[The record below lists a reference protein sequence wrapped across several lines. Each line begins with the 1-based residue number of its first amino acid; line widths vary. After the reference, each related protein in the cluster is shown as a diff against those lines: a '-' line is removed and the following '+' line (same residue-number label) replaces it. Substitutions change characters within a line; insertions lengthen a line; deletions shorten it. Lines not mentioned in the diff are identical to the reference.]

1 MARRP
6 TMTDV
11 ALRAG
16 VSQATVSLV
25 LSGATKARISG
36 ATRARVRAA
45 AEAVGYPRRPPLARA
60 GTLRVVGMLIDEV
73 TSSPFAAP
81 LIDGARDEA
90 AARGAVVTVVCTGRD
105 EAAETAALEALAGPG
120 LAGVILATLLTRA
133 ARVPPRPPGLPTVLL
148 NCRED
153 AGPRRAAHGLPSVIP
168 DDRGAAREAVASLL
182 RAGHRRVAHLH
193 GEAWGEAARDRAR
206 GWRQALAEAG
216 IAHDAA
222 LLAGP
227 TWTVGSGREA
237 ALRLL
242 DLPEP
247 PTAMFCFNDR
257 VAIGAFE
264 AAAMRGLGV
273 PRDLSVMGFDNE
285 DLVAHLLPPLST
297 VQLPHDEMAR
307 RAVAMLLDGEA
318 RPGRVVVECPLV
330 PRASVAPPR
339 GAALGAARRA

>member
-6 TMTDV
+6 TMTDI

-25 LSGATKARISG
+25 LSGTAKARVSG
-36 ATRARVRAA
+36 DTRARVWAA
-45 AEAVGYPRRPPLARA
+45 AEALGYPRRGGMARA
-60 GTLRVVGMLIDEV
+60 NGLRVVGLLIDEV
-73 TSSPFAAP
+73 VTSPFAAP

-90 AARGAVVTVVCTGRD
+90 AARGAVVAVFATGRD
-105 EAAETAALEALAGPG
+105 EAVEASALDALAGPA
-120 LAGVILATLLTRA
+120 LAGVIQATLLTRA
-133 ARVPPRPPGLPTVLL
+133 TQVPARLRDLPAVLL
-148 NCRED
+148 NCHEE
-153 AGPRRAAHGLPSVIP
+153 GRAPEGGAALPCVVP
-168 DDRGAAREAVASLL
+168 DDVGAAREATACLI
-182 RAGHRRVAHLH
+182 RAGHRRIAHLR

-206 GWRQALAEAG
+206 GYRQALAEAG
-216 IAHDAA
+216 IAHDPA

-242 DLPEP
+242 DRPGR

-257 VAIGAFE
+257 VAIGAYE
-264 AAAMRGLGV
+264 AAALRGLKV

-297 VQLPHDEMAR
+297 MQLPHDEMAR
-307 RAVAMLLDGEA
+307 RAVAMLLDGA
-318 RPGRVVVECPLV
+318 AAPGRPAGGRTVVECPPV
-330 PRASVAPPR
+330 PRGSVAPPR
-339 GAALGAARRA
+339 EA